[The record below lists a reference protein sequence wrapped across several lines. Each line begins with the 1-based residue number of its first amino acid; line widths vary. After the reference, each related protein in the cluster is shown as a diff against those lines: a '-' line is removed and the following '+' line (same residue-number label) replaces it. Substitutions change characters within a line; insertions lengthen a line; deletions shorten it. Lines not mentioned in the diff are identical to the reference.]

1 MEAFIMGLFDQLAN
15 QVLGGGEG
23 QASLLQLAQKLMQ
36 EEGGLQGLMV
46 QLQQAGL
53 GEQVSSWLGNGAN
66 LPVSP
71 EQIRDAIGG
80 DTLAQL
86 AGQVGLSTEAA
97 GQGIADY
104 LPQLVDR
111 LSPSGVLQ
119 GDDPLR
125 QQGMAILDGLFGGN
139 R

>member
-1 MEAFIMGLFDQLAN
+1 MGLFDQLAN

-46 QLQQAGL
+46 QLQKAGL

>member
-1 MEAFIMGLFDQLAN
+1 MGLFDQLAN

>member
-1 MEAFIMGLFDQLAN
+1 MGLFDQLAN

-36 EEGGLQGLMV
+36 EVGGLQGLMV